1 MEETSAPLWIE
12 PTQQRSREK
21 VGRML
26 DAALAMASE
35 QGSLDLKM
43 TEVARSADVAVGT
56 LYQFFPSRTGLIA
69 ALFAREMAPIDASI
83 DQLFDGRRAEGTLV
97 KRIETLMIEQ
107 VELVRSRPGLSVIW
121 AGASVDPVIETADL
135 ENTRKNAARL
145 AGNMDTLLSGR
156 ADSDAVAAT
165 ALLICHLWGSVIR
178 LCVLCAEEETAIL
191 ISQYAALIAAR
202 AAEFTDER

>member
-1 MEETSAPLWIE
+1 MEESATALWIE

-21 VGRML
+21 VERML

-43 TEVARSADVAVGT
+43 TEVAGRAGVAVGT

-83 DQLFDGRRAEGTLV
+83 DQLFDGGRAEGTLAE
-97 KRIETLMIEQ
+97 RIEALMIEQ

-121 AGASVDPVIETADL
+121 AGASVDPVIEAADL

-145 AGNMDTLLSGR
+145 TENMEALLPGR
-156 ADSDAVAAT
+156 SDSDALAAT

-191 ISQYAALIAAR
+191 VTQYAALIAAR
-202 AAEFTDER
+202 AAEFTNER